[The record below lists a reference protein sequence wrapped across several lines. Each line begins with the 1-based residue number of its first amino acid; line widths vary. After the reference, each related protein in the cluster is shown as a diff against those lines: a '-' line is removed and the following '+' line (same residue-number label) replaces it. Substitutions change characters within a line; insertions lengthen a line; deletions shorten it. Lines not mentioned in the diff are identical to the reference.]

1 MESTTTKEDEKNIL
15 ATAIEKINT
24 FLENAGAWNKKLV
37 ELFKDSQS
45 HAQLIKDMADS
56 YKDLKNLAEA
66 LENQIERDK
75 DLKQEMEGLK
85 TNISEIEKHTVG
97 IKESKQ
103 QVTKLLTST
112 NINFNNLT
120 EKIYKLEQG
129 TEKHELVNDLAKD
142 MATFNQ
148 KIISL
153 EEAVGQ
159 HATRLMEENTKQST
173 TTNLE
178 AEIAKQ
184 ATRIQN
190 LTNSLQKL
198 EIESSNSNIIGNN
211 YILSKFIGLFVSA
224 AHFPNFNAFK
234 KSINNSSETIE
245 QKLTELYTKAC
256 QKQITRI

>member
-1 MESTTTKEDEKNIL
+1 
-15 ATAIEKINT
+15 
-24 FLENAGAWNKKLV
+24 
-37 ELFKDSQS
+37 
-45 HAQLIKDMADS
+45 
-56 YKDLKNLAEA
+56 
-66 LENQIERDK
+66 
-75 DLKQEMEGLK
+75 
-85 TNISEIEKHTVG
+85 
-97 IKESKQ
+97 
-103 QVTKLLTST
+103 
-112 NINFNNLT
+112 
-120 EKIYKLEQG
+120 
-129 TEKHELVNDLAKD
+129 

-173 TTNLE
+173 TTNWE

-224 AHFPNFNAFK
+224 AHFPNFNTFK
-234 KSINNSSETIE
+234 KSINNSSETID